1 MLFRSDMVNLVRKP
15 LEEELDILK
24 QLKDR
29 YSVTLSDLDKEYNEL
44 GASFEN
50 MLSELVVIE

>member
-1 MLFRSDMVNLVRKP
+1 MVNLVRKP

-29 YSVTLSDLDKEYNEL
+29 YSVTLSDLDKEYSKLEDD
-44 GASFEN
+44 FES
-50 MLSELVVIE
+50 MLSKLVVIE